1 MAGHL
6 IGDDASLSFELDGP
20 LRLNRVQD
28 RLLVTGRIT
37 EPELARE
44 LAARLEDHKVPPQ
57 ISVVESFPLS
67 VNGKVDKRRL
77 AEVVPA

>member
-1 MAGHL
+1 
-6 IGDDASLSFELDGP
+6 
-20 LRLNRVQD
+20 
-28 RLLVTGRIT
+28 VTGAIT
-37 EPELARE
+37 GAELARE